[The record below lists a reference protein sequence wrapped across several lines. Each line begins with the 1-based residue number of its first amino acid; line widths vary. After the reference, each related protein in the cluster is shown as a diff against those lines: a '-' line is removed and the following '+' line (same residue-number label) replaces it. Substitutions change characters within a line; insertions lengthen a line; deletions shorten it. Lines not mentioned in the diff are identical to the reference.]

1 MADKSKHFKYN
12 ARAHALSGLITLPF
26 QKEIKPQAFLEL
38 PETGGHK
45 NTRAEKYQLEH
56 VVSFESA
63 SSSVVGSYSDD
74 EDAFFTVT
82 TATIEGLDVMGV
94 ISADRI
100 VARVMCR
107 HPHVEPKTKPPQGLE
122 PSIVPTGC
130 HFDNLVIAGHPVK
143 VKLHVGA
150 LCELD
155 TFSKVRD
162 HGPRRLG
169 TAFHRH
175 DPENRAVHCTLV
187 ESIDTGGA
195 PELHVK
201 NGNSIFV
208 DQFGT
213 IQFGDF
219 VVNTHRRSVTM
230 LRVTLGCATKGVLL
244 FDSVDGNGT
253 PDPPP

>member
-26 QKEIKPQAFLEL
+26 QKEIKPQALLEL
-38 PETGGHK
+38 PESGGHK
-45 NTRAEKYQLEH
+45 NTRADPYQLEH

-63 SSSVVGSYSDD
+63 RCSVVGSYSDD

-94 ISADRI
+94 ITADRL
-100 VARVMCR
+100 VGRVMCR
-107 HPHVEPKTKPPQGLE
+107 QPYVASKTKPGPE

-143 VKLHVGA
+143 VKLHVGV

-155 TFSKVRD
+155 TFSKIRD
-162 HGPRRLG
+162 HGPRLLS

-175 DPENRAVHCTLV
+175 DPDSRAVHGTLV

-195 PELHVK
+195 PELHIK
-201 NGNSIFV
+201 DGNSIFI
-208 DQFGT
+208 DHFGT

-230 LRVTLGCATKGVLL
+230 MKVNLGCATKGALL
-244 FDSVDGNGT
+244 LDSVDGNGT
-253 PDPPP
+253 PDPP